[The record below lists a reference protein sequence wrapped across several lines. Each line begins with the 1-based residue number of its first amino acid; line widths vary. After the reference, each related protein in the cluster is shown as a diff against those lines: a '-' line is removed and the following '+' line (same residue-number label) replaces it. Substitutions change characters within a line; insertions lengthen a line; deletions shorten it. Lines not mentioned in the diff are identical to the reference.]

1 MKTLKK
7 QNNQIVEQNSEMK
20 KDLKS
25 YKDLINAELSDM
37 KTGIGNLQVQGNEI
51 GKSQEFIS
59 SQYESHRAMH
69 TTITKKYVCI
79 EKEQESLNIKIQ
91 KMEKEI

>member
-1 MKTLKK
+1 
-7 QNNQIVEQNSEMK
+7 
-20 KDLKS
+20 
-25 YKDLINAELSDM
+25 M
-37 KTGIGNLQVQGNEI
+37 KTGIGNLQVQVNEI

-91 KMEKEI
+91 KMEKEIQMEKMQELQWKLMAEK